1 MAEGRQMTSVSD
13 VVNRLQYK
21 NRIDSVTKGAVDD
34 FRNQGVVPMLIGLG
48 TRFGR
53 NNRALIGR

>member
-1 MAEGRQMTSVSD
+1 MAGLSD
-13 VVNRLQYK
+13 MMNRLQYK
-21 NRIDSVTKGAVDD
+21 SRIDSVTKTAVDD
-34 FRNQGVVPMLIGLG
+34 FRSQGVVPMLIGLG

>member
-1 MAEGRQMTSVSD
+1 MAGIAD
-13 VVNRLQYK
+13 VMGRLQS
-21 NRIDSVTKGAVDD
+21 NARARIDSVTKGAVDD
-34 FRNQGVVPMLIGLG
+34 FRNNGVVPMLIGLG